1 MADVKP
7 IPDEYP
13 QVIPYLIVDD
23 GAAAIRFYAD
33 VLGGTERMRMDT
45 PDGKVAHAEVVVG
58 RGWIMLA
65 DEVPD
70 MGIRSARAVGGS
82 PVTVMVYV
90 EDVDAVFGR
99 ALAAGAKELQP
110 LENKFYGD
118 RAGEFEDPWG
128 HRWNVAT
135 HVEDVPEDEMM
146 RRAAEMGS
154 PPS

>member
-1 MADVKP
+1 MRAAYLNVTDLSIARADS
-7 IPDEYP
+7 
-13 QVIPYLIVDD
+13 DD
-23 GAAAIRFYAD
+23 GLRFYAFDADKREPLGD
-33 VLGGTERMRMDT
+33 VVFRVLS
-45 PDGKVAHAEVVVG
+45 A
-58 RGWIMLA
+58 RGYRNVLA

-82 PVTVMVYV
+82 PVTIMVYV

-146 RRAAEMGS
+146 RRAAQMGA
-154 PPS
+154 PPPLDS